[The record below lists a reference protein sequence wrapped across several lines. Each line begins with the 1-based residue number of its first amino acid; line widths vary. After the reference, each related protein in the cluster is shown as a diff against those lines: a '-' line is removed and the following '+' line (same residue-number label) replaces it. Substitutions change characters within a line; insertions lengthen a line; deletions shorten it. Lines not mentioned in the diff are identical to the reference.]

1 MEFTAVPAVQF
12 SGAQLTTILNDCFAD
27 YLVPVSMS
35 VDLFVQRF
43 SAEGLNL
50 LQSKVWLAGDEPAA
64 IGLIARRGR
73 DARLAAFAIHPGFRG
88 KGRGRQLMT
97 SLIAD
102 LRAQGVQRMWLE
114 VIRDNHRAVALYQ
127 SLGFTVRH
135 GLCGYLSAA
144 QADPRES
151 TLEDYDLLSL
161 LRHASLEQEGQLP
174 WLLDPLT
181 FITLPCRALTLQ
193 QQAFAVLATTASK
206 PQLQFLWLTPAA
218 RGRGLGREM
227 LLALAQ
233 QFPGLSTSVTI
244 PETFTPLFKS
254 AGYAPLALQQYE
266 MCLPL
271 N

>member
-135 GLCGYLSAA
+135 GLCGYLSAGKRSRVS
-144 QADPRES
+144 P
-151 TLEDYDLLSL
+151 
-161 LRHASLEQEGQLP
+161 P
-174 WLLDPLT
+174 WR
-181 FITLPCRALTLQ
+181 ITIC
-193 QQAFAVLATTASK
+193 
-206 PQLQFLWLTPAA
+206 
-218 RGRGLGREM
+218 
-227 LLALAQ
+227 
-233 QFPGLSTSVTI
+233 
-244 PETFTPLFKS
+244 
-254 AGYAPLALQQYE
+254 
-266 MCLPL
+266 
-271 N
+271 

>member
-1 MEFTAVPAVQF
+1 
-12 SGAQLTTILNDCFAD
+12 
-27 YLVPVSMS
+27 
-35 VDLFVQRF
+35 
-43 SAEGLNL
+43 
-50 LQSKVWLAGDEPAA
+50 
-64 IGLIARRGR
+64 
-73 DARLAAFAIHPGFRG
+73 
-88 KGRGRQLMT
+88 MT

-135 GLCGYLSAA
+135 GLCGYLSAG
-144 QADPRES
+144 QAEPRES
-151 TLEDYDLLSL
+151 SLDEYDLLSL
-161 LRHASLEQEGQLP
+161 LRHASLELEGQLP

-181 FITLPCRALTLQ
+181 FITLPCRALTLH